1 MRLAQQ
7 QQPQQHLPFAQTLY
21 LGPSRIIRR
30 TMLMVAAPRR
40 LCAST
45 PQSYNVGWEK
55 HRRTKHNILRH
66 YETIDFNVFFTKNA
80 KDTICFYK
88 FSTYINKF
96 LMFPY
101 LPTYKQ

>member
-1 MRLAQQ
+1 MAWAWIVKSMRRPHTYMNQ
-7 QQPQQHLPFAQTLY
+7 
-21 LGPSRIIRR
+21 IE
-30 TMLMVAAPRR
+30 
-40 LCAST
+40 
-45 PQSYNVGWEK
+45 SYNVGWEK